1 MGEHFVDIERVA
13 GSIPA
18 VSTFYLTNTRSV
30 RLLLIIFAE
39 EDFFHM
45 ETKTATLSET
55 NYDVFVSPEFEVYG
69 KNIAMLRMDIIP

>member
-1 MGEHFVDIERVA
+1 
-13 GSIPA
+13 